1 MKVTTKC
8 QIGFWGHFLKVR
20 WHCNRASHHCREV
33 QYYIANTICLN
44 ILVLVLL
51 SFHVVNSIPEVLQEI
66 CMHINL
72 CMCTASPTYG
82 IVFTCVV
89 YKYPTI
95 VIQWTFYTL
104 NFQWLSIII
113 HSIIIICQ
121 AFCQSFCFAVGISSI
136 RSVGPFLVQ
145 HSSCTLRASAI
156 IQTLRIA
163 FFMHTFRNKIYSEFC
178 TPNFLLIYY
187 CIFLGNCL

>member
-1 MKVTTKC
+1 
-8 QIGFWGHFLKVR
+8 
-20 WHCNRASHHCREV
+20 
-33 QYYIANTICLN
+33 
-44 ILVLVLL
+44 
-51 SFHVVNSIPEVLQEI
+51 
-66 CMHINL
+66 
-72 CMCTASPTYG
+72 MCTASPTYG

-187 CIFLGNCL
+187 CNVFFLSIVYNYLYTCLYDCYLRCYFDLWS